1 MNKKKLKFGILIALC
16 LSSMY
21 GCAAVVVGGVAAGA
35 TTGAAVAAD
44 PRSSNGVFDDQSLR
58 GKVSDA
64 INAMIPGNNVEVTS
78 YNNAI
83 LLTGQVISQDNKAKA
98 ESVAMQ
104 VPGVRKIYNYIEV
117 GVSQSASQTS
127 KDAYLTSAIK
137 SNMLFSKGV
146 SSNDV
151 KVVTTNGVVYLMG
164 LVDQY
169 QAKKMAKSASE
180 IDGVK
185 QVITLFEYTQE

>member
-1 MNKKKLKFGILIALC
+1 MNKKKLKLGLLVAVC

-21 GCAAVVVGGVAAGA
+21 GCAAVVVGGVAAA
-35 TTGAAVAAD
+35 STGAVASD
-44 PRSSNGVFDDQSLR
+44 PRSSSGVFDDQSLR
-58 GKVSDA
+58 GKVNDA
-64 INAMIPGNNVEVTS
+64 INAMIPGNSVEVTS
-78 YNNAI
+78 YNSAI
-83 LLTGQVISQDNKAKA
+83 LLTGQVISPDNKAKA
-98 ESVAMQ
+98 ESIALQVA
-104 VPGVRKIYNYIEV
+104 GVRKVYNYIEV
-117 GVSQSASQTS
+117 GATQSASQTS

-164 LVDQY
+164 LVDPY
-169 QAKKMAKSASE
+169 QANKMAKSASE

-185 QVITLFEYTQE
+185 QVITLFEYTQQ